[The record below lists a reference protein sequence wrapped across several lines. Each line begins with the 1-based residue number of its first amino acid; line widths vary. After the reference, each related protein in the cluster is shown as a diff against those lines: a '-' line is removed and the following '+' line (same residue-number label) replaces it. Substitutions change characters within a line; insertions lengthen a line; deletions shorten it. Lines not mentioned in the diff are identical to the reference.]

1 MENFQEDLTK
11 FLIKLKGVVP
21 VGTPWWGFD
30 IRSKPTGVQLYQG
43 QILSRFAYPVHW
55 SYVQQKKTIITD
67 QEWLEYSEAH
77 NGFCPYFS
85 YGDNVNTYRMPK
97 IVDVH
102 PKFVYWGDDVG
113 NYVEPGLPN
122 ITGYAGFVDN
132 DSLTYRIKA
141 DSYYGAFYGKEIT
154 GMYPFNS
161 ATSSVVNFG
170 EGGYFDA
177 ARCSSIYGSS
187 DTVQPPAINMILGE
201 YVISSVGDFS
211 LTTEETIQANIE
223 TLELE
228 LSKYLSESE
237 LNVIL
242 NKYNT
247 SYVKES
253 WHDGSSWYRIWSDG
267 WIEQGGYFG
276 AVNAAWT
283 SYTVTFPKS
292 FTTNLYTAL
301 CAVGHTA
308 NTDNG
313 CISAKTSTTCTFAKI
328 YNSTGLANWY
338 VCGY

>member
-11 FLIKLKGVVP
+11 FLIKLKGVVS

-30 IRSKPTGVQLYQG
+30 IKSKPTGVQLYQG
-43 QILSRFAYPVHW
+43 QILSRDAYPVHFSW
-55 SYVQQKKTIITD
+55 IQTHKTIVTD

-113 NYVEPGLPN
+113 SYVEPGLPN
-122 ITGYAGFVDN
+122 ITGTWEMNGLTDN
-132 DSLTYRIKA
+132 AYVGVAT
-141 DSYYGAFYGKEIT
+141 GAFDIYTTTQPNNADGFSAGNPRGIS
-154 GMYPFNS
+154 FN
-161 ATSSVVNFG
+161 ANK
-170 EGGYFDA
+170 
-177 ARCSSIYGSS
+177 CSSIYGAS
-187 DTVQPPAINMILGE
+187 DTVQPPSINMVMGE

-211 LTTEETIQANIE
+211 STTEETIQANIE

-237 LNVIL
+237 LNAIL

-301 CAVGHTA
+301 CAVGHTT

-313 CISAKTSTTCTFAKI
+313 CISVKTSTTCTFARI